1 MEEKLSDV
9 EGGLKKQNQLKQS
22 LEKELREDKGKASH
36 IEQRLSEELN
46 SFSVKEYHYNEEI
59 EELRKKVKSME
70 DQTITEKKAWD

>member
-1 MEEKLSDV
+1 MEKKLSDV
-9 EGGLKKQNQLKQS
+9 EGELNKQNQLKQS
-22 LEKELREDKGKASH
+22 LEKELREEKGKASH
-36 IEQRLSEELN
+36 IEQRLSEEFN